1 MNERSSRSH
10 CVFTCTL
17 ESKSTDGTGATTIRN
32 SRLHLVDLAGGFFLK
47 CCGGTRG
54 ICCEGWVGEWV

>member
-32 SRLHLVDLAGGFFLK
+32 SRLHLVDLAGGFLSVFSFL
-47 CCGGTRG
+47 CAGTMGDLR
-54 ICCEGWVGEWV
+54 V